1 MGSDMLDS
9 GAVSAATGVS
19 FDVGMGVSAIVLCL
33 TFLAIFTEGVHKIDR
48 TKVAMFGAGIMIFAG
63 QIFGFYNP
71 QKALEVVDWNVIL
84 LLGGMMTIIAIMIPT
99 GGFQAVAYW
108 IAQKSQG
115 RKYALLVMMGTS
127 VAVISMLL
135 DNVTTI
141 IIFGPLI
148 VLICQALQI
157 SPIPSLLGAAILSN
171 TGGVATLVGD
181 PPNIMIGSAA
191 GISFNEFFIHM
202 GGLVFCV
209 TLATLGALY
218 VLFRREV
225 QGRAELPEFS
235 HESLISDPRTWY
247 VSLGALVIMIVAF
260 VSHHHLGWEAWV
272 VAALGL
278 TILLIAVP
286 GINLDHTLDK
296 IELSMLLFFLAL
308 FIVVGGVEHSRFLT
322 WVAQMLVPLVQE
334 NLLVATVV
342 ILWVGAIISALI
354 NNIPFMA
361 ALIPMIQSME
371 ADGVNVAPLWWALAA
386 GVGLGGN
393 GTHIG
398 ASANMVVLTLS
409 ERLAKSEGNPALAI
423 TPGLW
428 IRKGMPI
435 MLLTL
440 VVSTAVIVLFFDFF
454 AAPIRR

>member
-1 MGSDMLDS
+1 METDIL
-9 GAVSAATGVS
+9 ASAPVAHLS
-19 FDVGMGVSAIVLCL
+19 FDTSMAISALVLFL
-33 TFLAIFTEGVHKIDR
+33 TFLGIFTEGVHKVDR
-48 TKVAMFGAGIMIFAG
+48 TKVAIFGAGTMIFTG
-63 QIFGFYNP
+63 QIFGFYDP
-71 QKALEVVDWNVIL
+71 ERALEIVDWNVIL

-108 IAQKSQG
+108 IAQKSGG
-115 RKYALLVMMGTS
+115 RKFVLLVMMGSS
-127 VAVISMLL
+127 VALISMLL

-141 IIFGPLI
+141 IIFAPLI
-148 VLICQALQI
+148 VLICQALGI

-191 GISFNEFFIHM
+191 GITFNQFFIHM
-202 GGLVFCV
+202 GGLVFVVCLATIGALYLLFRSEFKGRAV
-209 TLATLGALY
+209 LPKFSDEALISDSRTWYISLATLL
-218 VLFRREV
+218 
-225 QGRAELPEFS
+225 
-235 HESLISDPRTWY
+235 
-247 VSLGALVIMIVAF
+247 IMIVAF
-260 VSHHHLGWEAWV
+260 VLHYQLGWEAWV

-286 GINLDHTLDK
+286 KINLEHTLDK
-296 IELSMLLFFLAL
+296 IELAMLLFFMAL
-308 FIVVGGVEHSRFLT
+308 FIVVGGVQHSQFLT
-322 WVAQMLVPLVQE
+322 WVAQMLVPLVQQ
-334 NLLVATVV
+334 NMLVACIVV
-342 ILWVGAIISALI
+342 LWVGAIISAVI

-371 ADGVNVAPLWWALAA
+371 ADGVNVTPLWWALAV

-398 ASANMVVLTLS
+398 ASANMVVLSLS
-409 ERLAKSEGNPALAI
+409 ERLAKAEGNPALAI

-435 MLLTL
+435 MLVTL
-440 VVSTAVIVLFFDFF
+440 VVSTVVFVLFFDFF
-454 AAPIRR
+454 AAPLVK